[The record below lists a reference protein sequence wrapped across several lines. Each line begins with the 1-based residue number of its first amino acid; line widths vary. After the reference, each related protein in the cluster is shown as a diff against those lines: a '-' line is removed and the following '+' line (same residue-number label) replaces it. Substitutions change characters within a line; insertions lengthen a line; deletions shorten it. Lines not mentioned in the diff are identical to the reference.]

1 MILFTAF
8 ENNAEAN
15 SMSDKVGES
24 LDVAVKKK
32 GNPRNGRLMTD
43 VQHPLFLVA

>member
-1 MILFTAF
+1 MILFTGF
-8 ENNAEAN
+8 ENNAEAK
-15 SMSDKVGES
+15 SMGDQVGES

-32 GNPRNGRLMTD
+32 GNPRNGRLMIN

>member
-8 ENNAEAN
+8 ENNAEAK
-15 SMSDKVGES
+15 SMSDRVGES

-32 GNPRNGRLMTD
+32 GNPRNGRLMTN